1 MGRVSSKVINS
12 GVCGAHSDGSLCDGQ
27 RGLRV
32 HDKGLRAL
40 AGLWSPCVEMG
51 CLMGHMNSI
60 TCTLFSLLC
69 AGRWCPTP
77 YPVYPY
83 RVAASAHCLPAE

>member
-32 HDKGLRAL
+32 HDKGSPGRAL
-40 AGLWSPCVEMG
+40 VSMC
-51 CLMGHMNSI
+51 
-60 TCTLFSLLC
+60 
-69 AGRWCPTP
+69 
-77 YPVYPY
+77 
-83 RVAASAHCLPAE
+83 